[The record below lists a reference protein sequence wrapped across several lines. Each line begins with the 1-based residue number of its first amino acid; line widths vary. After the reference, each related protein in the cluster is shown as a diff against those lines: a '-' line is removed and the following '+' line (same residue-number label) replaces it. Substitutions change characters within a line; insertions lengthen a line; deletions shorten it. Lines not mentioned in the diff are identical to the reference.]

1 MDCENGLGQVNGMLE
16 SISKFLGLDATSPL
30 SCVRFSFLFCLVAVM
45 ATAVS
50 GVALRCQ
57 HVVTTGHS
65 DDAKAIA
72 AHLSAARLAKAM
84 ADHSQSPPASQ
95 YATIRTEA
103 LPTRDANEIERHTQ
117 RAR

>member
-1 MDCENGLGQVNGMLE
+1 MARP
-16 SISKFLGLDATSPL
+16 SFLGLDATSPL

-50 GVALRCQ
+50 GIALRCQ

-84 ADHSQSPPASQ
+84 ADHFRA
-95 YATIRTEA
+95 ADLRIFHRV
-103 LPTRDANEIERHTQ
+103 LPMRRRAEIVTPSARHAH
-117 RAR
+117 RYRSD